1 MRWREADSPR
11 SPSASADYVNA
22 LGVQAEA
29 LEVWCK
35 ANSEAEHGGDDKYS
49 RQTLIEAIAKAI
61 MRTGLQ

>member
-1 MRWREADSPR
+1 VILFEAAMY
-11 SPSASADYVNA
+11 SPSASADYLNA

-35 ANSEAEHGGDDKYS
+35 ANSEAEHGDDKYS

-61 MRTGLQ
+61 MRTGPR

>member
-22 LGVQAEA
+22 LVQAEA